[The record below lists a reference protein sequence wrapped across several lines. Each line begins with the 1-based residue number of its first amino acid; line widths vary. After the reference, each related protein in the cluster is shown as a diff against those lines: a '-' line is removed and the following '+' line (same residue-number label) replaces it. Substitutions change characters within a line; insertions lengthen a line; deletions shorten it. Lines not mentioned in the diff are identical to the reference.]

1 MGRQLRRT
9 DWGSSDNGSSEWMA
23 GDRENKQTHM
33 RLEVEAMVLFASVYE
48 EYLGIKEDLSSRR
61 N

>member
-1 MGRQLRRT
+1 MDMGRQLRRT

-33 RLEVEAMVLFASVYE
+33 RLW
-48 EYLGIKEDLSSRR
+48 R
-61 N
+61 